1 MTLTISS
8 RASWETHRWHSKPS
22 RPRTA
27 DCSALLRVLLPPNE
41 EEAIHIVSGVRE
53 RYEKFHGVV
62 GTNEAIEAAVS
73 ASRWFL
79 RHRHLPDRAIDLI
92 DEAGARVR
100 LRCDSEPREIV
111 EIRKRIRLI
120 TRQMEYAIANHEFDK
135 ARLFS
140 EEERKERQNLQRL
153 REELTQNPQSNIITP
168 ENIVE
173 AVAGRAGVP
182 FSVVKSVLQVKEA
195 EQLELIAKDLA
206 AQIPVGCRE
215 WVESLAAYL
224 ASCSAEEAEKLAQA
238 IRVAKA
244 KIDSQ

>member
-8 RASWETHRWHSKPS
+8 RASWETHRWHSKPA

-62 GTNEAIEAAVS
+62 VTNEAIEAAVS

-111 EIRKRIRLI
+111 EIRKRIRLV
-120 TRQMEYAIANHEFDK
+120 TRQMENAIANHEFDK

-168 ENIVE
+168 EDIVE

-195 EQLELIAKDLA
+195 EQLELIEG
-206 AQIPVGCRE
+206 PGR
-215 WVESLAAYL
+215 S
-224 ASCSAEEAEKLAQA
+224 
-238 IRVAKA
+238 
-244 KIDSQ
+244 DSRRLPRMG